1 MNESEKKLKEINQGP
16 GSSIWLS
23 SLLLT
28 EEGYVLNTQG
38 FTDMIKVRYGYHLH
52 RLSETCV
59 LVHVFV
65 CLPLCVCV
73 CVCVWGQK
81 FNVHTLSCKKG
92 GFITIWHN
100 QVTGTTTNLLK
111 IICTDVKTETPL
123 LPLSGESLSERT
135 GNIQYS
141 ACADLRA
148 IWFWIA
154 KEKTFFWRYGFQS
167 IT

>member
-1 MNESEKKLKEINQGP
+1 MTFFFATDWRRICIKQARLHWYDQG
-16 GSSIWLS
+16 
-23 SLLLT
+23 
-28 EEGYVLNTQG
+28 Q
-38 FTDMIKVRYGYHLH
+38 VRISFASTIRNLCA
-52 RLSETCV
+52 CV
-59 LVHVFV
+59 CVCVFASM
-65 CLPLCVCV
+65 CVCV
-73 CVCVWGQK
+73 CVCVRGQK

-148 IWFWIA
+148 ICFWIA
-154 KEKTFFWRYGFQS
+154 K
-167 IT
+167 